1 MQSSPE
7 EDFKKAFSLFD
18 KSGNGFI
25 SVREL
30 KRGLAGLKI
39 DLIEQDIDLM
49 LKDVQFNADGKV
61 SYEEF
66 IELIKKKQME

>member
-1 MQSSPE
+1 M
-7 EDFKKAFSLFD
+7 
-18 KSGNGFI
+18 
-25 SVREL
+25 REL

-39 DLIEQDIDLM
+39 DLTEQDIDLM

-66 IELIKKKQME
+66 IELIKKKLME